1 MKKIINPVE
10 GAALRDSK
18 RVGGWHHAA
27 IRVGDFIFLSGFVGV
42 YPGTKKLGETTEKQV
57 RLIYENAE
65 LALKA
70 HGATLKDVIRTTI
83 YFTDRDATWPILD
96 KVRRELFPDNPPV
109 STGIGVTKI
118 DLNAALEIEIT
129 ASVTKAE

>member
-10 GAALRDSK
+10 GAALHDPK

-27 IRVGDFIFLSGFVGV
+27 IRVGDLIFMSGFVGV
-42 YPGTKKLGETTEKQV
+42 YPGTKTLGETTEKQV

-70 HGATLKDVIRTTI
+70 HGGTLHDIVRTTI
-83 YFTDRDATWPILD
+83 YFSDRDATWPILD
-96 KVRRELFPDNPPV
+96 KVRRELFPDDPPV

-118 DLNAALEIEIT
+118 DLNAALEIEFT
-129 ASVTKAE
+129 AAIGSSK

>member
-1 MKKIINPVE
+1 MVAQFPIQ
-10 GAALRDSK
+10 L
-18 RVGGWHHAA
+18 RVGRPFSRPPA
-27 IRVGDFIFLSGFVGV
+27 FLFSLAT
-42 YPGTKKLGETTEKQV
+42 PAGTH
-57 RLIYENAE
+57 AE

-70 HGATLKDVIRTTI
+70 HGGTLQDIIRTTI

-118 DLNAALEIEIT
+118 DLNAALEIEFT
-129 ASVTKAE
+129 AAIGSSK

>member
-10 GAALRDSK
+10 GNALHDPK

-27 IRVGDFIFLSGFVGV
+27 IRVGDFVFLSGFVGV
-42 YPGTKKLGETTEKQV
+42 YPGTKKLGETTEKQI

-70 HGATLKDVIRTTI
+70 HGAALKDVVRTTI
-83 YFTDRDATWPILD
+83 FFLDRDATWPILD
-96 KVRRELFPDNPPV
+96 KVRRELFPDDPPV
-109 STGIGVTKI
+109 STGVGVTKI

-129 ASVTKAE
+129 AVVPKSE